1 MWNISGGPQLSNE
14 EFINLRNF
22 IKEKC
27 GIFFDENSKY
37 ILEKRLS
44 SRLVDLKIE
53 SFKEYL
59 FFLKFD
65 KRREEELLLIYDI
78 LTTNETYFF
87 REEYQLK
94 AFSDEILPEILS
106 KKGDS
111 KSLRIWSAGCSTGE
125 EAYTIAMILY
135 NKKDI
140 MENYKINIFAS
151 DISQRCLK
159 IAREGVYGQNSFRGE
174 KDDYKNIFFTL
185 TEDKKYRIK
194 DEIKRLVS
202 FGHLNLLDKRQ
213 IAMLPSM
220 DIVFCR
226 NVLIYFDN
234 ESRKIV
240 IDNFYNKLTNGGF
253 LLLGHAESL
262 INVSTAFIMR
272 HLKNDL
278 VYQKP

>member
-1 MWNISGGPQLSNE
+1 MWNISGGPQLNVE
-14 EFINLRNF
+14 EFESLRNF
-22 IKEKC
+22 IRDKC
-27 GIFFDENSKY
+27 GLFFDENSKY

-44 SRLVDLKIE
+44 TRLVDLKIE

-59 FFLKFD
+59 FYLKFD
-65 KRREEELLLIYDI
+65 KRRDEELLFIYDV

-111 KSLRIWSAGCSTGE
+111 KTLRIWSAGCSTGE
-125 EAYTIAMILY
+125 EPYTIAMILY
-135 NKKDI
+135 SKKNI
-140 MENYKINIFAS
+140 IENYKVNIFAS
-151 DISQRCLK
+151 DISQRCIK
-159 IAREGVYGQNSFRGE
+159 IAREGVYGNNSFRGE
-174 KDDYKNIFFTL
+174 KDDYKNIFFTI
-185 TEDKKYRIK
+185 TEEKKYKIK

-213 IAMLPSM
+213 ISMLPPM
-220 DIVFCR
+220 DIIFCR
-226 NVLIYFDN
+226 NVLIYFDT
-234 ESRKIV
+234 ESRKTV
-240 IDNFYNKLTNGGF
+240 IENFYHKLTSGGF

-262 INVSTAFIMR
+262 INLSTAFILR